1 MYEPSIKKLWGIA
14 KSKEL
19 SMSDDDL
26 HEFVYGQT
34 GKSSIKKLTRRE
46 LSLVITA
53 LGNLKDMAGG
63 KRKPGNPVTEEQRKK
78 LYILSRRLGWKD
90 NRRINGMAKRMF
102 KIDRVEWLDYIQCS
116 KLIEALKAMLKR
128 EGEKE

>member
-1 MYEPSIKKLWGIA
+1 MYVPNIKMLWGIA

-26 HEFVYGQT
+26 HEFVYAQT

-46 LSLVITA
+46 LSLVVTA

-63 KRKPGNPVTEEQRKK
+63 KKKPGNTVTEKQRRMIYA
-78 LYILSRRLGWKD
+78 L
-90 NRRINGMAKRMF
+90 AK
-102 KIDRVEWLDYIQCS
+102 
-116 KLIEALKAMLKR
+116 
-128 EGEKE
+128 

>member
-1 MYEPSIKKLWGIA
+1 
-14 KSKEL
+14 
-19 SMSDDDL
+19 
-26 HEFVYGQT
+26 
-34 GKSSIKKLTRRE
+34 
-46 LSLVITA
+46 
-53 LGNLKDMAGG
+53 MAGG
-63 KRKPGNPVTEEQRKK
+63 KKKPGNPVTEEQRKK

-102 KIDRVEWLDYIQCS
+102 KVDRIEWLDYTQCS

>member
-1 MYEPSIKKLWGIA
+1 MYVPSIKMLWGIA

-26 HEFVYGQT
+26 HEFVYAQT

-46 LSLVITA
+46 LSLVVTA

-63 KRKPGNPVTEEQRKK
+63 KKKPGNTVTEKQRRMIYALAKE
-78 LYILSRRLGWKD
+78 LGWKD
-90 NRRINGMAKRMF
+90 NRRVNGMAKRMF
-102 KIDRVEWLDYIQCS
+102 KVDRIEWLDYTQCS
-116 KLIEALKAMLKR
+116 KLIEALKAMAER
-128 EGEKE
+128 MEKEG